1 MTIRICVSVP
11 PKTVDECI
19 DLIQKAEAQNSDF
32 IEIRLDYLKDY
43 DRINEISSYS
53 KIPLIATNKSIK
65 QHGIFSGTESERQKI
80 LVEAAKNGFDFVD
93 IDLGTRNQAKL
104 ISNMHNYGAKV
115 IVSFHDFKKTPSL
128 LELNTILNEMID
140 SQADICKII
149 TTAQSMKDNLIA
161 LNFVSD
167 ASKKIKIVCFA
178 MGEFGK
184 HSRLVS
190 PLFGAYFTFAS
201 LDEKRKTAEGQ
212 LTLQEMNLAYETL
225 GVKQ

>member
-1 MTIRICVSVP
+1 MTIRVCVSLP

-19 DLIQKAEAQNSDF
+19 DLIRKAEGQNADF
-32 IEIRLDYLKDY
+32 IEIRLDYLTDY
-43 DRINEISSYS
+43 DRMNEIPSYT

-65 QHGIFSGTESERQKI
+65 QHGVFSGTESERQKT
-80 LVEAAKNGFDFVD
+80 LVEAAKNGFNYIDV
-93 IDLGTRNQAKL
+93 DLGSRNQTKL
-104 ISNMHNYGAKV
+104 ISNLHKYGANVV
-115 IVSFHDFKKTPSL
+115 ISFHDFKKTPSL
-128 LELNTILNEMID
+128 IELNNILNDMID
-140 SQADICKII
+140 SHADICKII
-149 TTAQSMKDNLIA
+149 TTAQSMKDNLIT

-167 ASKKIKIVCFA
+167 VSKKIKIVCFA
-178 MGEFGK
+178 MGKFGK

-225 GVKQ
+225 GIKQ

>member
-1 MTIRICVSVP
+1 LTIRVCVSLP

-19 DLIQKAEAQNSDF
+19 DLIRKAEAQNADF

-43 DRINEISSYS
+43 NRINEIASQS
-53 KIPLIATNKSIK
+53 KKPLIATNKSIK
-65 QHGIFSGTESERQKI
+65 QHGTFSGTEPERQKT
-80 LVEAAKNGFDFVD
+80 LVEAAKNGFDYID
-93 IDLGTRNQAKL
+93 IDLGTRNQTKL
-104 ISNMHNYGAKV
+104 ISNLHKYGAKV
-115 IVSFHDFKKTPSL
+115 IVSFHDFNKTPSL
-128 LELNTILNEMID
+128 SELNNILNKMIVLN
-140 SQADICKII
+140 ADICKVI
-149 TTAQSMKDNLIA
+149 TTAQSMKDNLVT

-190 PLFGAYFTFAS
+190 PIYGAYFTFAS
-201 LDEKRKTAEGQ
+201 LDEKRKTASGQ

-225 GVKQ
+225 GIK

>member
-1 MTIRICVSVP
+1 MTIRVCISLP
-11 PKTVDECI
+11 PKTFDECV
-19 DLIQKAEAQNSDF
+19 DLIRKAEAQNADF
-32 IEIRLDYLKDY
+32 IEIRLDYLDDY
-43 DRINEISSYS
+43 GRINKIPSQS

-65 QHGIFSGTESERQKI
+65 QHGAFSGTESDRQKI
-80 LVEAAKNGFDFVD
+80 LIEAAKKGFDYVD
-93 IDLGTRNQAKL
+93 IDLGTRNQTKL
-104 ISNMHNYGAKV
+104 ISNLHKYGTRV

-128 LELNTILNEMID
+128 SELNNILNEMLFL
-140 SQADICKII
+140 QADVCKII
-149 TTAQSMKDNLIA
+149 TTAQSMKDNLLA

-167 ASKKIKIVCFA
+167 ASKKTKIVCFA

-212 LTLQEMNLAYETL
+212 LTLKEMNLAYETL
-225 GVKQ
+225 GIK

>member
-1 MTIRICVSVP
+1 MTIRICVSLP

-19 DLIQKAEAQNSDF
+19 DLIQKAEVQNVDF

-65 QHGIFSGTESERQKI
+65 QHGIFSGTESERQKT